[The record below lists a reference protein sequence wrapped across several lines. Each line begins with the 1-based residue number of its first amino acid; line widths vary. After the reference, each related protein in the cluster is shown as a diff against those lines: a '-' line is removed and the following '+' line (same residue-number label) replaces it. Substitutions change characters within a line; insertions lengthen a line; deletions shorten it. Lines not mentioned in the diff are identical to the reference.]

1 MRIGFD
7 AKRAFCNNTG
17 LGNYSRFIIE
27 NILNFKDEKI
37 DVVAFTPKIKKG
49 YFDIF
54 PTEKILSPEKKLIS
68 SIWRIHFIKKD
79 IKAKALDIFHGLSSE
94 IPLFVNWKNTRTVVT
109 IHDLIFLKYPQ
120 YYHYFD
126 ALIYKFKYKYACH
139 KADKIIAISQQ
150 TKKDIINHFGI
161 NETKIEVIYQ
171 SIQDIYRKEINEADR
186 KTITKKYKINDP
198 FILSVGTLEPR
209 KNQLKIVKAFHQ
221 LNDKNLELV
230 LVGRGKKYKD
240 EILDYI
246 KNNKIENIKVLS
258 EVKTEE
264 LPALYQSCLTFVY
277 ISSYEGFGI
286 PIIEALASKKPII
299 AAKGS
304 CLEEAAGE
312 GAVYIEPDKI
322 SQITEAIKTI
332 SYNETLRRNLV
343 LKGQEHLKNFDS
355 YLLISKIMNVYKSLK

>member
-1 MRIGFD
+1 MKIGYD

-17 LGNYSRFIIE
+17 LGNYSRFILE
-27 NILNFKDEKI
+27 NILTLKDEKI
-37 DVVAFTPKIKKG
+37 DVVAFTPKTKKG
-49 YFDIF
+49 YFDTF
-54 PTEKILSPEKKLIS
+54 PKEKIVRPQKKFLS
-68 SIWRIHFIKKD
+68 SIWRLHFIKKD

-94 IPLFVNWKNTRTVVT
+94 IPLFVNWKNTKTVVT

-126 ALIYKFKYKYACH
+126 ALIYKFKYNYACH
-139 KADKIIAISQQ
+139 KANKIIAISQQ
-150 TKKDIINHFGI
+150 TKNDIIEHFGI
-161 NETKIEVIYQ
+161 PENKIEVIYQ
-171 SIQDIYRKEINEADR
+171 SIQDIYRKEISESERVA
-186 KTITKKYKINDP
+186 ITKKYKINDP

-209 KNQLKIVKAFHQ
+209 KNQLNIVKAFHQ
-221 LNDKNLELV
+221 LNDANLELV

-240 EILDYI
+240 EIIAYI
-246 KNNKIENIKVLS
+246 ENNEIENIKVLS
-258 EVKTEE
+258 EVITED
-264 LPALYQSCLTFVY
+264 LPALYQSCLTFMY

-286 PIIEALASKKPII
+286 PIVEALASQKSII

-312 GAVYIEPDKI
+312 GAIYIEPDNI

-332 SYNETLRRNLV
+332 SYDEGLRRNLV

-355 YLLISKIMNVYKSLK
+355 NLLISKIMKVYKGLL

>member
-54 PTEKILSPEKKLIS
+54 PNEKILRPQKKLMS

-79 IKAKALDIFHGLSSE
+79 IKAKTLDIFHGLSSE
-94 IPLFVNWKNTRTVVT
+94 IPLFVNWKNTKTVVT

-139 KADKIIAISQQ
+139 KADKIIAISEQ
-150 TKKDIINHFGI
+150 TKNDIIHHFDI
-161 NETKIEVIYQ
+161 PENKIEVIYQ
-171 SIQDIYRKEINEADR
+171 SIQNIYRKEITEVER
-186 KTITKKYKINDP
+186 KAITKKYKINDP

-209 KNQLKIVKAFHQ
+209 KNQLNIVKAFHQ
-221 LNDKNLELV
+221 LNDRNLELV

-240 EILDYI
+240 EILAYI
-246 KNNKIENIKVLS
+246 ENNKIENIKVLS
-258 EVKTEE
+258 DVKTED

-286 PIIEALASKKPII
+286 PIVEALASKKPII

-304 CLEEAAGE
+304 CLEEAARE
-312 GAVYIEPDKI
+312 GAVYIEPDNI
-322 SQITEAIKTI
+322 SQITEAVKTI
-332 SYNETLRRNLV
+332 SYNEDLRRNLV

-355 YLLISKIMNVYKSLK
+355 DLLISKVMNVYKSLK

>member
-54 PTEKILSPEKKLIS
+54 PKEKILSPQKKLMS
-68 SIWRIHFIKKD
+68 SIWRIHFVKKD

-94 IPLFVNWKNTRTVVT
+94 IPLFVNWKNTKTVVT

-120 YYHYFD
+120 YYHFFD

-150 TKKDIINHFGI
+150 TKNDIINHFGI
-161 NETKIEVIYQ
+161 AETKIEVIYQ
-171 SIQDIYRKEINEADR
+171 SIQDIYRNEITEVER
-186 KTITKKYKINDP
+186 KDITKKYKINDP

-209 KNQLKIVKAFHQ
+209 KNQLNLVKAFHQ
-221 LNDKNLELV
+221 LNDRKLELV

-240 EILDYI
+240 EILAYI
-246 KNNKIENIKVLS
+246 ENNKIENIKVLS
-258 EVKTEE
+258 DVKTED

-286 PIIEALASKKPII
+286 PMVEALASKKPII

-304 CLEEAAGE
+304 CLEEAARE

-332 SYNETLRRNLV
+332 SYNEDLRRNLV

-355 YLLISKIMNVYKSLK
+355 ELLISKVMNVYKSLK

>member
-1 MRIGFD
+1 MRIGYD

-27 NILNFKDEKI
+27 NILNFRKENI
-37 DVVAFTPKIKKG
+37 DIVAFTPKIKKG

-54 PTEKILSPEKKLIS
+54 PMEKILLPQKTLFS
-68 SIWRIHFIKKD
+68 SIWRFHFIKKD

-94 IPLFVNWKNTRTVVT
+94 IPIFVNWENTKTVVT

-126 ALIYKFKYKYACH
+126 ALIYKFKYNYACH

-150 TKKDIINHFGI
+150 TKNDIIDHFGI
-161 NETKIEVIYQ
+161 PESKIEVIYQ
-171 SIQDIYRKEINEADR
+171 SIQDIYRKETSESERIV
-186 KTITKKYKINDP
+186 ITKKYNINEP

-209 KNQLKIVKAFHQ
+209 KNQLNMVKAFHQ
-221 LNDKNLELV
+221 LNDRNLELI
-230 LVGRGKKYKD
+230 LVGRGKKYKE
-240 EILDYI
+240 EIVSYI
-246 KNNKIENIKVLS
+246 ENNKIENIKILS
-258 EVKTEE
+258 EVNTED
-264 LPALYQSCLTFVY
+264 LPSLYQSCLTFMY

-286 PIIEALASKKPII
+286 PIVEALASRKSII

-304 CLEEAAGE
+304 CLEEAAGD
-312 GAVYIEPDKI
+312 GAIYIEPNDI
-322 SQITEAIKTI
+322 SQITQAIKSI
-332 SYNETLRRNLV
+332 SYNQDLRYNLV

-355 YLLISKIMNVYKSLK
+355 DLLISKVMKVYKSLI